1 MNQSRRADRSV
12 RDISFK
18 SFAPTVGA
26 CRDLHD
32 ILIKEP
38 DFTFNPS
45 CKKRI
50 KIYTWI
56 EDKRTDKHT
65 TQTH

>member
-1 MNQSRRADRSV
+1 MKQSRRENRSV
-12 RDISFK
+12 RDIPFK

-50 KIYTWI
+50 NIYSWI
-56 EDKRTDKHT
+56 EAQKNEYTYNLD
-65 TQTH
+65 